1 MCRVELLII
10 FRSVIAYSKV
20 RQPFASFTISTG
32 TYTAVLDRLTDETF
46 ILVLTRPSIRES
58 NRSYSAVKRHAIDRS
73 VANAVPSATEP
84 AAIELNI
91 KLARP
96 HFSKLESIGVS
107 K

>member
-1 MCRVELLII
+1 MRLVDA
-10 FRSVIAYSKV
+10 RSKV

-46 ILVLTRPSIRES
+46 ILVLTKPSIRKLSPEDWLCAALM
-58 NRSYSAVKRHAIDRS
+58 NEVLIRF
-73 VANAVPSATEP
+73 PLFTEP

>member
-1 MCRVELLII
+1 M
-10 FRSVIAYSKV
+10 
-20 RQPFASFTISTG
+20 RQPFASFTISTK

-46 ILVLTRPSIRES
+46 ILVLTKPSVRKPT
-58 NRSYSAVKRHAIDRS
+58 SACNCDCSWLAWGPRRLTQSHSVPPQTRHA
-73 VANAVPSATEP
+73 EP

-96 HFSKLESIGVS
+96 HFSRLESIGVS